1 MKSLGKK
8 KKTRV
13 QSEEYFKNVE
23 IKRIEI
29 DRDEADRRIC
39 AVVEALIEIDQ
50 ALVAEESKMQVSK
63 EAS

>member
-1 MKSLGKK
+1 MKWIGKK

-23 IKRIEI
+23 IKQVEI
-29 DRDEADRRIC
+29 DPDEADRRIC

-50 ALVAEESKMQVSK
+50 ALSAEESKTQVSK